1 MHMNIYIYLAAELH
15 HTHTHTQSCAFKK
28 LMVMPGRNLHW
39 SDSKAAMNSA
49 VLEWEELE
57 VEIVVESLMIEANL
71 IRKGRA
77 ST

>member
-1 MHMNIYIYLAAELH
+1 
-15 HTHTHTQSCAFKK
+15 
-28 LMVMPGRNLHW
+28 MVMPGRNLHW

-49 VLEWEELE
+49 FLEWEELE

>member
-1 MHMNIYIYLAAELH
+1 MA
-15 HTHTHTQSCAFKK
+15 
-28 LMVMPGRNLHW
+28 MPGRNLHW

-49 VLEWEELE
+49 VLEWEEME
-57 VEIVVESLMIEANL
+57 VEIVNVESLMIEANL